1 MLSRIV
7 DRKVVFVSQIE
18 IALEIALKAYKG
30 NTDKAGQPYILH
42 PLRVMAKMP
51 DEASKAA
58 AVLHDVLE
66 DSDMTADDLRKAGV
80 SEAVVWAVICLTRKK
95 GETYSDFIDRIRP
108 EPVASLIKL
117 ADIEDNLN
125 VLRLHELGEQD
136 LRRVA
141 KYHRAW
147 HRLHEV
153 PLGQADGHHG
163 GE

>member
-51 DEASKAA
+51 DEVSKAA
-58 AVLHDVLE
+58 ALL
-66 DSDMTADDLRKAGV
+66 
-80 SEAVVWAVICLTRKK
+80 
-95 GETYSDFIDRIRP
+95 
-108 EPVASLIKL
+108 
-117 ADIEDNLN
+117 EDNLN

-147 HRLHEV
+147 LRLNEAQ
-153 PLGQADGHHG
+153 PGQSGEHHG
-163 GE
+163 GQ

>member
-1 MLSRIV
+1 
-7 DRKVVFVSQIE
+7 
-18 IALEIALKAYKG
+18 
-30 NTDKAGQPYILH
+30 
-42 PLRVMAKMP
+42 MP
-51 DEASKAA
+51 DEVSKAA

-66 DSDMTADDLRKAGV
+66 DSDMTADDLRRAGI
-80 SEAVVWAVICLTRKK
+80 SEAVVWAVVCLTRNK

-108 EPVASLIKL
+108 EPVARLIKL

-147 HRLHEV
+147 HRLNEAQ
-153 PLGQADGHHG
+153 PCYAEGHHG
-163 GE
+163 GQ